1 MRTEEYLEIMD
12 KKALLDEIRRLPA
25 QERMDLVESL
35 LDGIAFDASPPPVT
49 PEQMRELDARLEH
62 HRRNPDEPSVP
73 LDEIR
78 RKLFP
83 G

>member
-1 MRTEEYLEIMD
+1 MD
-12 KKALLDEIRRLPA
+12 KQALLDEIRRLPA
-25 QERMDLVESL
+25 QERLDLVEAL
-35 LDGIAFDASPPPVT
+35 LDGVAFDDSPPPLT
-49 PEQMRELDARLEH
+49 PEQRSELNARLEH
-62 HRRNPDEPSVP
+62 HRRNPDEPSVT